1 MTSSGGELWPI
12 VTVFGVIV
20 LGLALVYGIMQNR
33 KKTKQQDRLTETGT
47 EELYRAEDKATKR
60 GDN

>member
-12 VTVFGVIV
+12 MTVLGVIV
-20 LGLALVYGIMQNR
+20 LGLALVYGIMRNR
-33 KKTKQQDRLTETGT
+33 KQTKQQDRVTDKGT
-47 EELYRAEDKATKR
+47 EEIYRDEETATKR